1 MYVWL
6 RFLVFVIVQVRI
18 LTPLGV
24 TGLEVVGAAAGAFP
38 PAMPVGLIF
47 AACGHLLDVSA
58 YFETWILR

>member
-1 MYVWL
+1 MYVEL
-6 RFLVFVIVQVRI
+6 RFLTFVIAQPQI
-18 LTPLGV
+18 LTLLGV

-58 YFETWILR
+58 YR